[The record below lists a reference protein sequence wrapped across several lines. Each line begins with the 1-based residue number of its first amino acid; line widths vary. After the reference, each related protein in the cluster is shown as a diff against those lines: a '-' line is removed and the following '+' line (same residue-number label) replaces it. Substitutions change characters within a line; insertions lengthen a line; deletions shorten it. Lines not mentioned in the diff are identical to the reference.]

1 MRAPFRLLSSSIS
14 GRFQNLFSTVA
25 PLNVL
30 VDAPDT
36 ELLDVP
42 CGVQF
47 ESELTD
53 ECEPTDGELSVIL
66 CPLAVEGGITQRTIG
81 TTPDDVDWFELA
93 LQTEAPKPVRNAW
106 DDDDDDVEDEP
117 VEDDVEAA
125 PDSEEEPDPFD
136 DFDED
141 DFDDDFDDDFE
152 EELDD
157 EYEIEPKDDGFPIE
171 ADDDEDV
178 DPELLEDPGTLD
190 DV

>member
-1 MRAPFRLLSSSIS
+1 M
-14 GRFQNLFSTVA
+14 
-25 PLNVL
+25 NVL
-30 VDAPDT
+30 VDAPET

-47 ESELTD
+47 ESEPSD

-66 CPLAVEGGITQRTIG
+66 CPLTVEAGVTKRTVIG
-81 TTPDDVDWFELA
+81 VDADEVDWFELA
-93 LQTEAPKPVRNAW
+93 LQTEAPIPVRSAW

-117 VEDDVEAA
+117 VEDDDEVT
-125 PDSEEEPDPFD
+125 PDSGEEADPFD

-157 EYEIEPKDDGFPIE
+157 EYEIEPKDDGFPVE

-178 DPELLEDPGTLD
+178 DPDLLDDPGTLD

>member
-1 MRAPFRLLSSSIS
+1 M
-14 GRFQNLFSTVA
+14 
-25 PLNVL
+25 NVL
-30 VDAPDT
+30 VDVPETD
-36 ELLDVP
+36 LLDVP

-47 ESELTD
+47 ESEPSD
-53 ECEPTDGELSVIL
+53 EAEPTDGELSVIL
-66 CPLAVEGGITQRTIG
+66 CPLTLEGGVAGRTLVG
-81 TTPDDVDWFELA
+81 NPGGEMDWFELA
-93 LQTEAPKPVRNAW
+93 LQTEAPTPVRNAW

-117 VEDDVEAA
+117 VEDDDEVT
-125 PDSEEEPDPFD
+125 PDTEDEPDPFD

-171 ADDDEDV
+171 VDDGEEV
-178 DPELLEDPGTLD
+178 DPDLLDDPASLD

>member
-1 MRAPFRLLSSSIS
+1 M
-14 GRFQNLFSTVA
+14 A

-30 VDAPDT
+30 VDAPET

-42 CGVQF
+42 CGIQF
-47 ESELTD
+47 ESEPTGRLRTD
-53 ECEPTDGELSVIL
+53 DGELSVIL
-66 CPLAVEGGITQRTIG
+66 CPLSPEADGLRRTVIG
-81 TTPDDVDWFELA
+81 TDSEETDWFELA
-93 LQTEAPKPVRNAW
+93 LRTEAPAPIRNAW

-117 VEDDVEAA
+117 VEDDDEVT
-125 PDSEEEPDPFD
+125 PDSDEEPDPFD

-171 ADDDEDV
+171 ADDDEEV
-178 DPELLEDPGTLD
+178 DPDLLEDPGTLD